1 MKKYAHILA
10 VALLAATLSSC
21 CSPCQTG
28 RSPDG
33 KVSAAPDLGC
43 LACCGSAKKQIKTV
57 KETVVTET
65 RTETCECRKPSPV
78 PVKAASQ
85 PKKTV
90 RAEGKKAVAVSAPV
104 QIPLVEPSAPKPD
117 SIYRVKEQT
126 WYPCGKPA
134 QINLKIMDTRFVK
147 PAS

>member
-1 MKKYAHILA
+1 MKKYPHILVA
-10 VALLAATLSSC
+10 ALLAVVLSSC

-28 RSPDG
+28 RCPDR
-33 KVSAAPDLGC
+33 KTAVASEPGC
-43 LACCGSAKKQIKTV
+43 LTCCGSAKKQIKTV

-65 RTETCECRKPSPV
+65 RTETCACRKAPSV
-78 PVKAASQ
+78 PVKVAPQ
-85 PKKTV
+85 PKNPV
-90 RAEGKKAVAVSAPV
+90 RAEEKKVVAAPAPAP
-104 QIPLVEPSAPKPD
+104 IPLVEPSTPKAD
-117 SIYRVKEQT
+117 SVYRVREET